1 MRILMVCLGNIC
13 RSPLAHGILE
23 HMVRAEGLDWEI
35 DSAGTGDWHVGQAPD
50 KRSVQIAKDNGVDIS
65 MQRAQFFTPALFD
78 AFDHI
83 LVMDHQNY
91 KDVIAQAQQEEDKEK
106 VTLFLPNDM
115 VPDPYYDS
123 NMFKP
128 VFELIKQRC
137 EQLIAEWRES

>member
-1 MRILMVCLGNIC
+1 MVK
-13 RSPLAHGILE
+13 
-23 HMVRAEGLDWEI
+23 AEGLDWEI